1 MQRIVALLLTTG
13 IIFGGLGYAFA
24 GEPNRHG
31 NKFRERIETLTMWKM
46 MEALDLDK
54 ETSNKILALRKK
66 FETKRS
72 TLEQS
77 IDEDL
82 QKLRGLVKN
91 ADQAAGDKEM
101 AGVIESIR
109 GKRRQLDALRDEH
122 FTDMSK
128 VLSVRQ
134 QAKLIIFLKDFR
146 REIRE
151 MVRASMRNRP
161 LEGESRFGDGG
172 GGPGPERPG
181 RPPKGRFGPPPD
193 GPAGPPPGPGNR

>member
-1 MQRIVALLLTTG
+1 MHKVVAVLLTTG
-13 IIFGGLGYAFA
+13 IIFGGLGHAV
-24 GEPNRHG
+24 GSEPKRHP

-46 MEALDLDK
+46 MDALDLDK

-66 FETKRS
+66 FETKRND
-72 TLEQS
+72 LEQS

-82 QKLRGLVKN
+82 RKLRDLVKN
-91 ADQAAGDKEM
+91 ADRTAGDKEM
-101 AGVIESIR
+101 TGLIESIR

-134 QAKLIIFLKDFR
+134 QAKLILFLKDFR

-151 MVRASMRNRP
+151 MVRASMRHRP
-161 LEGESRFGDGG
+161 LEGESRDREGG
-172 GGPGPERPG
+172 GRPSAERPG
-181 RPPKGRFGPPPD
+181 HPPSGPFGPPPE
-193 GPAGPPPGPGNR
+193 GLPEPPRGPGDR